1 MSWSGNEFVVTTY
14 KSEFPGRFLVS
25 IRFGETHVAT
35 YLCPLKKLYHKYGKI
50 RAALKIKEL

>member
-1 MSWSGNEFVVTTY
+1 MIRKGQI
-14 KSEFPGRFLVS
+14 GDRFLMP
-25 IRFGETHVAT
+25 IRFGQTHAAT